1 MDNWK
6 YAVGAVGGDATEQDV
21 YTPQTEPTCYE
32 DARTALERLLRE
44 RGQEAWVVSPC
55 IVRRSDRHP
64 LWVKVNDH
72 TAELLAE
79 VLAAVAYEFRSI
91 GSGIVQGDDVFRV
104 LIKQS
109 RRVVGEP
116 AEPKE
121 FD

>member
-1 MDNWK
+1 MDDWK
-6 YAVGAVGGDATEQDV
+6 YAVGTADWRTAEQGV
-21 YTPQTEPTCYE
+21 YNVQTEPTCYE

-44 RGQEAWVVSPC
+44 QGQEDWVVSPC
-55 IVRRSDRHP
+55 IIRRSERHP
-64 LWVKVNDH
+64 LWIKVNDH
-72 TAELLAE
+72 AAELLAD

-91 GSGIVQGDDVFRV
+91 GGGIVQGDDVFRV

-109 RRVVGEP
+109 RRVVGGS